1 MACIQHLEDF
11 SHLDRID
18 LIGGNGR
25 WRQKRAEEEFARRAV
40 AEEKPLG
47 SEMS

>member
-1 MACIQHLEDF
+1 MLGEMIQFDEDFSDGLVQPPCQMSFQDF

-25 WRQKRAEEEFARRAV
+25 WRF
-40 AEEKPLG
+40 PG
-47 SEMS
+47 W